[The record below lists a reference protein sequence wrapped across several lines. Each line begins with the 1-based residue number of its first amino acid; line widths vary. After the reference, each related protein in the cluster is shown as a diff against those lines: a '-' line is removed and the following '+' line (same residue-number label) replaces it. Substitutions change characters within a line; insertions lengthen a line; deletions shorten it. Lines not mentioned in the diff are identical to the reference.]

1 MSNPEN
7 RLTPAEQLEN
17 ASLNPS
23 IQPQAMEPETDLW
36 TGGFSPKAMIG
47 TWLLSALF
55 SVAVLVVLVMAPSLF
70 GDQVPPKVLWS
81 VGVGIVI
88 AWWAIAIASYA
99 YRRISVG
106 YKLTNQRFIHKHGI
120 LVRTTDRI
128 ELIDIDDVAFSQ
140 GLVQRMLGVGT
151 IRVTSSDRSHPTL
164 SLLGIDEVDR
174 VSGMI
179 DDARRKERRRRSLHI
194 EAS

>member
-1 MSNPEN
+1 MSNPQN
-7 RLTPAEQLEN
+7 HPTPAEQLAT

-23 IQPQAMEPETDLW
+23 VQSQAMEPETDLW

-55 SVAVLVVLVMAPSLF
+55 SVAVLVVLAMAPSLF
-70 GDQVPPKVLWS
+70 GDQVPSKVLWS
-81 VGVGIVI
+81 VGIGVVI
-88 AWWAIAIASYA
+88 AWWAIAIASYS

-106 YKLTNQRFIHKHGI
+106 YQLTNQRFIHKHGI

-140 GLVQRMLGVGT
+140 GLIQRMLGVGT
-151 IRVTSSDRSHPTL
+151 IRLTSSDRSHPTL
-164 SLLGIDEVDR
+164 SLLGIDEVYR

>member
-7 RLTPAEQLEN
+7 RLTPAEQLAS

-23 IQPQAMEPETDLW
+23 AQSPAMEPETDLW

-55 SVAVLVVLVMAPSLF
+55 SIAVLVVLVLAPSLF
-70 GDQVPPKVLWS
+70 GEQVPLNVLWS
-81 VGVGIVI
+81 VGVGIII

-140 GLVQRMLGVGT
+140 GLIQRMLGVGT

>member
-1 MSNPEN
+1 MSNPEKS
-7 RLTPAEQLEN
+7 LTPAEQLAN

-23 IQPQAMEPETDLW
+23 VQSQAMEPETDLW

-55 SVAVLVVLVMAPSLF
+55 SIAVLVVLVMAPTLF
-70 GDQVPPKVLWS
+70 GDKVSLKVLWS
-81 VGVGIVI
+81 VGIGVVI
-88 AWWAIAIASYA
+88 AWWAIAISSYA
-99 YRRISVG
+99 YRRISVR
-106 YKLTNQRFIHKHGI
+106 YQLTNQRFIHKHGI

-140 GLVQRMLGVGT
+140 GLIQRMLGVGT
-151 IRVTSSDRSHPTL
+151 IRITSSDRSHPML

>member
-1 MSNPEN
+1 MSNPEKS
-7 RLTPAEQLEN
+7 LTPAEQLAN

-23 IQPQAMEPETDLW
+23 VQSQAMEPETDLW

-55 SVAVLVVLVMAPSLF
+55 SVAVLVVLVMAPTLL
-70 GDQVPPKVLWS
+70 GDQVPLKVLWS
-81 VGVGIVI
+81 VGIGIVI
-88 AWWAIAIASYA
+88 AWWAIAISSYA

-106 YKLTNQRFIHKHGI
+106 YQLTNQRFIHKHGI

-140 GLVQRMLGVGT
+140 GLIQRMLGVGT

-164 SLLGIDEVDR
+164 ALLGIDEVDR

>member
-1 MSNPEN
+1 MSNPQN
-7 RLTPAEQLEN
+7 HLTPAEQLAS

-23 IQPQAMEPETDLW
+23 VQSQAMEPETDLW

-55 SVAVLVVLVMAPSLF
+55 SIAVLVVLVLAPSLF
-70 GDQVPPKVLWS
+70 GEQVPLNVLWS
-81 VGVGIVI
+81 VGVGIII

-140 GLVQRMLGVGT
+140 GLIQRMLGVGT

>member
-1 MSNPEN
+1 MSNPEKS
-7 RLTPAEQLEN
+7 LTPAEQLAN
-17 ASLNPS
+17 ASLNPPVQS
-23 IQPQAMEPETDLW
+23 QAMEPETDLW

-55 SVAVLVVLVMAPSLF
+55 SVAMLVVLVMAPTLL
-70 GDQVPPKVLWS
+70 GDQVPLKVLWS
-81 VGVGIVI
+81 VGIGIVI
-88 AWWAIAIASYA
+88 AWWAIAISSYA

-106 YKLTNQRFIHKHGI
+106 YQLTNQRFIHKHGI

-140 GLVQRMLGVGT
+140 GLIQRMLGVGT

-164 SLLGIDEVDR
+164 ALLGIDEVDR

>member
-1 MSNPEN
+1 
-7 RLTPAEQLEN
+7 
-17 ASLNPS
+17 
-23 IQPQAMEPETDLW
+23 MEPETDLW

-55 SVAVLVVLVMAPSLF
+55 SVAMLVVLVMAPTLL
-70 GDQVPPKVLWS
+70 GDQVPLKVLWS
-81 VGVGIVI
+81 VGIGIVI
-88 AWWAIAIASYA
+88 AWWAIAISSYA

-106 YKLTNQRFIHKHGI
+106 YQLTNQRFIHKHGI

-140 GLVQRMLGVGT
+140 GLIQRMLGVGT

-164 SLLGIDEVDR
+164 ALLGIDEVDR

>member
-1 MSNPEN
+1 MSNPQN
-7 RLTPAEQLEN
+7 HLTPAEQLAS

-23 IQPQAMEPETDLW
+23 AQSPAMEPETDLW

-55 SVAVLVVLVMAPSLF
+55 SIAVLVVLVLAPSLF
-70 GDQVPPKVLWS
+70 GEQVPLNVLWS
-81 VGVGIVI
+81 VGVGIII
-88 AWWAIAIASYA
+88 AWWEIAIASYA

-106 YKLTNQRFIHKHGI
+106 YKLTNQRFIHKYGI

-140 GLVQRMLGVGT
+140 GLIQRMLGVGT

-164 SLLGIDEVDR
+164 ALLGIDEVDR